1 MGPTLAGVVFG
12 LVLLAALLWPIER
25 AWPALPGQPLWRRGI
40 RTDLAYWFFTPLVT
54 KSITRGGLVVAVL
67 LLALGTGV
75 PLDRGHVQAFFT
87 GADQLVRR
95 QPMGLQV
102 LEVLLLGDLVGY
114 WTHRLFHGR
123 MLWRF
128 HAVHHGSKQLD
139 WLSSVRL
146 HPVNDVVSRV
156 AQVVP
161 VLLLGFPPTVLAGYV
176 PFLTLYA
183 ILLHANV
190 RWSFGPLRYVL
201 ASPAFHRWHH
211 TSEEQGLDKN
221 FAGLFTFLD
230 LLFGTFHMPP
240 GRQPERFGLT
250 NEEVPEGLLAQLAYP
265 FRHRLR
271 SSRVADF

>member
-1 MGPTLAGVVFG
+1 MGPTLAGVVLG
-12 LVLLAALLWPIER
+12 LVLLAVLLWPIER

-54 KSITRGGLVVAVL
+54 KSITRGGVVVAVL
-67 LLALGTGV
+67 LLALGAGV
-75 PLDRGHVQAFFT
+75 PLDRGHVQAFFS
-87 GADQLVRR
+87 GADHLVQR

-102 LEVLLLGDLVGY
+102 LEVLLLGDLLGY

-123 MLWRF
+123 TLWRF

-146 HPVNDVVSRV
+146 HPVNDVVSRM

-190 RWSFGPLRYVL
+190 RWSFGLLRYVL

-221 FAGLFTFLD
+221 FAGLFPFLD
-230 LLFGTFHMPP
+230 VLFGTFHMPP

-250 NEEVPEGLLAQLAYP
+250 NEEVPEGLLAQLAHP
-265 FRHRLR
+265 FR
-271 SSRVADF
+271 SR